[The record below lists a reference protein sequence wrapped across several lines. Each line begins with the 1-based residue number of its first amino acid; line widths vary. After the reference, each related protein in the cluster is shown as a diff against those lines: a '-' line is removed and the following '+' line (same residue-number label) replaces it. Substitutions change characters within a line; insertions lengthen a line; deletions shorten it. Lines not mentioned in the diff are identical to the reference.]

1 MVARLRADCSAKRP
15 RARTL
20 RVHHNFPVRGT
31 LCLRTPLPPTVWLE
45 ETEELRPMF
54 IIAETRLA
62 LSFDQTIVF
71 KPEFSVQLP
80 GRIEDGRTVD
90 RLVFGW
96 PPVLT
101 SDGESAWRKLI
112 PQALIAKE
120 RVVAYTE
127 QGEQLLA
134 ELGELRA

>member
-1 MVARLRADCSAKRP
+1 MVAGLRADCASKRP
-15 RARTL
+15 RARTPP
-20 RVHHNFPVRGT
+20 RSSPRGT

-80 GRIEDGRTVD
+80 GRLEDGRTVD
-90 RLVFGW
+90 RAVFGW
-96 PPVLT
+96 PTVLA

-127 QGEQLLA
+127 EGEQLLA
-134 ELGELRA
+134 ELGEVRA